1 MNLTVIISS
10 LIKIFLFLNKYM
22 ALGNKKNEHVVVKPM
37 YKVTGVLIVVL
48 ISLILIAHFMND
60 DSGNNE
66 LNGKLTG
73 ELNES
78 SLKSGDAKDTKSS
91 SPSGTA
97 GEKQKV
103 NNTRNITGE
112 NNSGNGKIIP
122 ENLNETPEP
131 ESEISEIQDS
141 SYAGKISDLLKA
153 IRTYNESIFDMYD
166 VTQDETEIERL
177 TSMVNEKCR
186 DNETQ
191 ELKVSCAIITVVWN
205 SKKSEACDFSCLPS
219 FCEIYKM
226 HAAVYVLNQMLP
238 DKQIF
243 IAMDTK
249 GQMYVLYKG
258 AGRWMTYGVNPMNI
272 DLNNTIILYNDK
284 YSTEN
289 KFDLIE
295 PRYVNQGGKFCFE
308 VYVNESCAC
317 RIEQSELNVG
327 TCPQLSTKMFLTL
340 CEKPIELFDLLPGN
354 NKFCF
359 DVPKDYEKGLYTYS
373 FTFVSDKKYLGVG
386 NSIIEVSR
394 HNCCIEGTEL
404 RGFVVVK

>member
-1 MNLTVIISS
+1 
-10 LIKIFLFLNKYM
+10 M
-22 ALGNKKNEHVVVKPM
+22 AFGNKKNEPVVVKPL
-37 YKVTGVLIVVL
+37 YKVTGVLIIVL
-48 ISLILIAHFMND
+48 ISLMLFAYFMND
-60 DSGNNE
+60 DSGNGE
-66 LNGKLTG
+66 LKNKLTG

-78 SLKSGDAKDTKSS
+78 SLKPGDAKETKSS
-91 SPSGTA
+91 SSSEIES
-97 GEKQKV
+97 EKQEVSNTKNTPVEKYSGSEDIV
-103 NNTRNITGE
+103 NET
-112 NNSGNGKIIP
+112 
-122 ENLNETPEP
+122 LNEIPKP
-131 ESEISEIQDS
+131 EISAIEDSAYEGRIQE
-141 SYAGKISDLLKA
+141 LLNVLKA
-153 IRTYNESIFDMYD
+153 YDESIFDLYD
-166 VTQDETEIERL
+166 VTQDENEIEKL
-177 TSMVNEKCR
+177 TGMVNEKCR

-249 GQMYVLYKG
+249 GQMYLLYMEEDK
-258 AGRWMTYGVNPMNI
+258 WMTYGVNPMKI
-272 DLNNTIILYNDK
+272 DLNNTIVLYNDE

-317 RIEQSELNVG
+317 RIEQNELNVG

-359 DVPKDYEKGLYTYS
+359 DVPRDYEKGLYTYS